1 MNTDSISL
9 AKLTFNS
16 VMKELKQFNIYNRE
30 REVITFQKYFI
41 LETNKQIKI
50 DLKY

>member
-9 AKLTFNS
+9 VKSKFNS
-16 VMKELKQFNIYNRE
+16 VMKELKQFNIYNRQ
-30 REVITFQKYFI
+30 REIISFQKYYI

-50 DLKY
+50 DLKC